1 MEAAQFVMTALLA
14 AGLLSRRWRR
24 QAVVAVCIWSVF
36 SAVTAGVDRRW
47 GWLTFYAVCG
57 LGGLI
62 GLMAGIRSERDGEPA
77 PPK

>member
-1 MEAAQFVMTALLA
+1 MEAAQFVITALLA

-24 QAVVAVCIWSVF
+24 HAVAAVCIWSV
-36 SAVTAGVDRRW
+36 SAAVAAGVDHQW
-47 GWLTFYAVCG
+47 GWLSFYAVCG

-62 GLMAGIRSERDGEPA
+62 GQMAGMWSEREGEPV